1 MEAPLASV
9 GVEYSALRTEGQTR
23 RVQRIVVGT
32 PVVVVAGG
40 VLAMVTL
47 GLPAGLFAPAVILG
61 WSQLAG
67 A

>member
-1 MEAPLASV
+1 MASV
-9 GVEYSALRTEGQTR
+9 GIEYSAFPTERQTR
-23 RVQRIVVGT
+23 RVQRIVLGT
-32 PVVVVAGG
+32 PVVIVAGG